1 IPPTFL
7 TSDAQHIELADE
19 IAEYDGTVAGCIE
32 FRNRSVK
39 LASTGYQQGI
49 HRQNRRSFSR
59 HEGVEY
65 PVLVESQQ
73 ECPPFY

>member
-1 IPPTFL
+1 VWACEPPQLSVSLNRPSHPPTFL

-39 LASTGYQQGI
+39 LASTSY
-49 HRQNRRSFSR
+49 
-59 HEGVEY
+59 
-65 PVLVESQQ
+65 
-73 ECPPFY
+73 